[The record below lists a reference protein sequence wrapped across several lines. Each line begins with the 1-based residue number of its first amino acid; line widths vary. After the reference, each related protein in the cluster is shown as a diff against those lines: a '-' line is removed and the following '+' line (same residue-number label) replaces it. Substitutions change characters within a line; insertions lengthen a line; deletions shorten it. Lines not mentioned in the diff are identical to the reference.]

1 MKDLATKRLRMRE
14 DPLTIPDLTTYIKY
28 RKSCWFLEETEDG
41 HKSKVCKHELALNYL
56 HKRIEVLPH
65 AAALPL
71 GKKRPRGRPQN
82 INMEKPKEPGYSAI
96 SSTEI
101 SPEEANVPSGR
112 DEASEVIDGL
122 DQLPLVVDEPTVDVG
137 GDVLVQVV
145 PEGDGAVPQSK
156 RKVVDHLTTEPPKKR
171 GRGRPRKIVPSLID

>member
-1 MKDLATKRLRMRE
+1 M
-14 DPLTIPDLTTYIKY
+14 
-28 RKSCWFLEETEDG
+28 
-41 HKSKVCKHELALNYL
+41 
-56 HKRIEVLPH
+56 LPH

-122 DQLPLVVDEPTVDVG
+122 DQLPLVVDEPAVDVG